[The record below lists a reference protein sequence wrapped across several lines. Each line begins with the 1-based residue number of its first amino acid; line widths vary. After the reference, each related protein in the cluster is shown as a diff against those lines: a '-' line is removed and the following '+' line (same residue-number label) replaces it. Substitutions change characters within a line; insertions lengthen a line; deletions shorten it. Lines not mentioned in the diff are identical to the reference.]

1 MDENQTTVDEEIS
14 SQEEVT
20 EPQEELESDSNEA
33 DFETE
38 ADGAEGNSEESNEE
52 ITNPQEE
59 EKSKKQSKADNAYY
73 AQKRREQ
80 AEIQKRRED
89 EAEKRGLLK
98 ALKGTDNPFT
108 GEKIEDQDDVDEY
121 LLMKQAKE
129 AGFDPVSELSKFQK
143 HTAREERKKQETG
156 FDIKADVKD
165 FKDKY
170 PDTDINELIANK
182 EFAEFAEPFA
192 QKIPLATIYEQ
203 YQLMQSRVDASAKVQ
218 AETKYKRK
226 MASPGSMTGGADKP
240 ISIDDM
246 SDAEFEAM
254 VMKAKRG
261 ELRKT

>member
-1 MDENQTTVDEEIS
+1 MEENQELVDEVDS

-20 EPQEELESDSNEA
+20 EPQEMLEDSNDM
-33 DFETE
+33 DFESE
-38 ADGAEGNSEESNEE
+38 ADGAEGDSEKSDEE
-52 ITNPQEE
+52 ITKPQEE
-59 EKSKKQSKADNAYY
+59 EKSKKQSKSENAYF

-80 AEIQKRRED
+80 EEIQKRREE

-108 GEKIEDQDDVDEY
+108 GEVIQDEDDVEEY
-121 LLMKQAKE
+121 LLMKKAKE

-143 HTAREERKKQETG
+143 HTAREERKKQETT
-156 FDIKADVKD
+156 FDVKADVKA
-165 FKDKY
+165 FKEAY

-182 EFAEFAEPFA
+182 EFVEFAEPFA
-192 QKIPLATIYEQ
+192 QKIPLATIYAQ
-203 YQLMQSRVDASAKVQ
+203 YQLMNSRIDASAKVQ

-226 MASPGSMTGGADKP
+226 MASPGSMTGGSDKP

-254 VMKAKRG
+254 LMKAKRG
-261 ELRKT
+261 ELKKT

>member
-1 MDENQTTVDEEIS
+1 MEENQELVDEEIS
-14 SQEEVT
+14 SQEEIT
-20 EPQEELESDSNEA
+20 EPQEMLEESNEV
-33 DFETE
+33 DFESE
-38 ADGAEGNSEESNEE
+38 ADGAEGNSEESEE
-52 ITNPQEE
+52 DVTKPQEE
-59 EKSKKQSKADNAYY
+59 EKPKKQSKSENAYF

-80 AEIQKRRED
+80 EEIQKRRED
-89 EAEKRGLLK
+89 EAEKRGLLR

-108 GEKIEDQDDVDEY
+108 GEPIQDQDDVEEY

-143 HTAREERKKQETG
+143 HTAREERKKQESG
-156 FDIKADVKD
+156 FDVKADVQA
-165 FKDKY
+165 FKEKY
-170 PDTDINELIANK
+170 PDTDINELVADK

-192 QKIPLATIYEQ
+192 QKIPLATIYAQ
-203 YQLMQSRVDASAKVQ
+203 YQLMKSRVDATAKVQ

-261 ELRKT
+261 ELKKT

>member
-1 MDENQTTVDEEIS
+1 MDETQELVDEEIS
-14 SQEEVT
+14 SQEDFT
-20 EPQEELESDSNEA
+20 EPQEMLDETNEV
-33 DFETE
+33 DFEAE
-38 ADGAEGNSEESNEE
+38 ADGAEGNSEESDEE
-52 ITNPQEE
+52 ITKPQEE
-59 EKSKKQSKADNAYY
+59 EKSKEQSKTKNAYF

-80 AEIQKRRED
+80 EEIQKRREE

-108 GEKIEDQDDVDEY
+108 GEPIQDQDDVEEY

-143 HTAREERKKQETG
+143 HTAREERKKQGTG
-156 FDIKADVKD
+156 FDVKADAQA
-165 FKDKY
+165 FKEKY
-170 PDTDINELIANK
+170 PDTDINELVADK

-192 QKIPLATIYEQ
+192 QKIPLATIYAQ
-203 YQLMQSRVDASAKVQ
+203 YQLMKSRVDATAKVQ

-246 SDAEFEAM
+246 SDAEFETM
-254 VMKAKRG
+254 LMKAKRG
-261 ELRKT
+261 ELKKT

>member
-1 MDENQTTVDEEIS
+1 MDETQELVDEEIS
-14 SQEEVT
+14 SQEDFT
-20 EPQEELESDSNEA
+20 EPQEMLDETNEV
-33 DFETE
+33 DFEAE
-38 ADGAEGNSEESNEE
+38 ADGAEGNSEESDEE
-52 ITNPQEE
+52 ITKPQEE
-59 EKSKKQSKADNAYY
+59 EKSKEQSKTKNAYF

-80 AEIQKRRED
+80 EEIQKRREE

-108 GEKIEDQDDVDEY
+108 GEPIQDQDDVEEY

-143 HTAREERKKQETG
+143 HTAREERKKQGTG
-156 FDIKADVKD
+156 FDVKADVQA
-165 FKDKY
+165 FKEKY
-170 PDTDINELIANK
+170 PDTDINELVADK

-192 QKIPLATIYEQ
+192 QKIPLATIYAQ
-203 YQLMQSRVDASAKVQ
+203 YQLMKSRVDATAKVQ

-246 SDAEFEAM
+246 SDAEFETM
-254 VMKAKRG
+254 LMKAKRG

>member
-1 MDENQTTVDEEIS
+1 MDETQELVDEEIS
-14 SQEEVT
+14 SQEDFT
-20 EPQEELESDSNEA
+20 EPQEMLDETNET
-33 DFETE
+33 DFEAE
-38 ADGAEGNSEESNEE
+38 ADGAEGNSEESDEE
-52 ITNPQEE
+52 ITKPQDE
-59 EKSKKQSKADNAYY
+59 EKSKEQSKTKNAYF

-80 AEIQKRRED
+80 EEIQKRREE

-108 GEKIEDQDDVDEY
+108 GEAIQDEDDVEEY

-143 HTAREERKKQETG
+143 HTAREERKKQESG
-156 FDIKADVKD
+156 FDVKADVKA
-165 FKDKY
+165 FKEKY
-170 PDTDINELIANK
+170 PDTDINELVADK

-192 QKIPLATIYEQ
+192 QKIPLATIYAQ
-203 YQLMQSRVDASAKVQ
+203 YQLMKSRVDATAKVQ

-261 ELRKT
+261 ELKKT

>member
-1 MDENQTTVDEEIS
+1 MDETQELVDEEIS
-14 SQEEVT
+14 SQEDFT
-20 EPQEELESDSNEA
+20 EPQEMLDETNEV
-33 DFETE
+33 DFEAE
-38 ADGAEGNSEESNEE
+38 ADGAEGNSEESDEE
-52 ITNPQEE
+52 ITKPQEE
-59 EKSKKQSKADNAYY
+59 EKSKEQSKTKNAYF

-80 AEIQKRRED
+80 EEIQKRREE

-108 GEKIEDQDDVDEY
+108 GEPIQDQDDVEEY

-143 HTAREERKKQETG
+143 HTAREERKKQGTG
-156 FDIKADVKD
+156 FDVKADVQA
-165 FKDKY
+165 FKEKY
-170 PDTDINELIANK
+170 PDTDINELVADK

-192 QKIPLATIYEQ
+192 QKIPLATIYAQ
-203 YQLMQSRVDASAKVQ
+203 YQLMKSRVDATAKVQ

-246 SDAEFEAM
+246 SEAEFEAM

-261 ELRKT
+261 ELKKT

>member
-1 MDENQTTVDEEIS
+1 MDETQELVDEEIS
-14 SQEEVT
+14 SQEDFT
-20 EPQEELESDSNEA
+20 EPQEMLDETNEV
-33 DFETE
+33 DFEAE
-38 ADGAEGNSEESNEE
+38 ADGAEGNSEESDEE
-52 ITNPQEE
+52 ITKPQEE
-59 EKSKKQSKADNAYY
+59 EKSKEQSKTKNAYF

-80 AEIQKRRED
+80 EEIQKRREE

-108 GEKIEDQDDVDEY
+108 GEPIQDQDDVEEY

-143 HTAREERKKQETG
+143 HTAREERKKQGTG
-156 FDIKADVKD
+156 FDVKADVQA
-165 FKDKY
+165 FKEKY
-170 PDTDINELIANK
+170 PDTDINELVADK

-192 QKIPLATIYEQ
+192 QKIPLATIYAQ

-246 SDAEFEAM
+246 SDAEFETM
-254 VMKAKRG
+254 LMKAKRG